1 MKYYVTKREIN
12 KGSYI
17 ETLIRITSKPNKKDT
32 ILHGPDYRHV
42 CIEWV
47 LDNEANHD
55 LYYLENNLYTI
66 ELLEQLY
73 NDDNE

>member
-1 MKYYVTKREIN
+1 MKHYVTKREIN

-17 ETLIRITSKPNKKDT
+17 ETLIRITGKPNKKDQ
-32 ILHGPDYRHV
+32 ILFGPQSRHD

-47 LDNEANHD
+47 LENEYSYD
-55 LYYLENNLYTI
+55 LYYLEDNLYTL

-73 NDDNE
+73 R